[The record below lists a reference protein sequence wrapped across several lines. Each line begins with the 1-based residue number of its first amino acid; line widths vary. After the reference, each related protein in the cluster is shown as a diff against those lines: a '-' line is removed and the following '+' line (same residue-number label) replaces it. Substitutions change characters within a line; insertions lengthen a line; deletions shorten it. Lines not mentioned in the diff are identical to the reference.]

1 MTNKKNI
8 AAIFSLSLLI
18 SFLFILLSAL
28 FVHLSNYNPIDKHIL
43 LNVLVWGIELIIAYF
58 IVMITSHI
66 IFKKIKIFN
75 KWIIYISL
83 IVTVITISLMPDGFD
98 SLYVNTV
105 LGVISVVEL
114 TIMAFKQGDISLS
127 KEKKNKE
134 NDEE

>member
-1 MTNKKNI
+1 MI
-8 AAIFSLSLLI
+8 A
-18 SFLFILLSAL
+18 
-28 FVHLSNYNPIDKHIL
+28 
-43 LNVLVWGIELIIAYF
+43 
-58 IVMITSHI
+58 SHI

-105 LGVISVVEL
+105 LGVISIVEL
-114 TIMAFKQGDISLS
+114 TIMAFKQGDISLF